1 MIAYISGKLIRK
13 TTNTLVVENSGIGY
27 LMFVTPQLALSLGH
41 GDHVEL
47 NTAQIFRED
56 SVTLYGFETTDELEM
71 FQLLGTV
78 NGVGPKSALAIIGQL
93 GVSGLQQAVSSAD
106 DSMFRSVSGIGPKT
120 AKLIVLSLS
129 GKLVLGE
136 HATASSDSNVLAALT
151 NLGYQEKVARAALQS
166 IQFEHHNLTEGDLL
180 KLVLAYLSPAKKA

>member
-1 MIAYISGKLIRK
+1 M
-13 TTNTLVVENSGIGY
+13 
-27 LMFVTPQLALSLGH
+27 SLGQ
-41 GDHVEL
+41 GDQVEL
-47 NTAQIFRED
+47 HTAQIFRED

-93 GVSGLQQAVSSAD
+93 GVSGLQQAVTSAD

-136 HATASSDSNVLAALT
+136 QAAASSDSNVLAALT
-151 NLGYQEKVARAALQS
+151 NLGYQEKVARAALQI
-166 IQFEHHNLTEGDLL
+166 IQSEHNELSEGELL
-180 KLVLAYLSPAKKA
+180 KLVLAHLSPAKKA